1 VLIRQQFYLNF
12 VSNTF
17 DGSEVIL
24 CGIGAFRTP
33 ADIVGVSETVNIQD
47 VDTGCGSI
55 GMLALHGYLAEKLRL
70 TCLEENVL
78 ARTSQQMEGIRSQ
91 EACDHKDGVGRHHRN
106 DHLGKNGVVDVFEGL
121 YHADDS
127 SGDHVYRKHGE
138 DDHC

>member
-1 VLIRQQFYLNF
+1 MLIRQQFHLNF

-55 GMLALHGYLAEKLRL
+55 GMLALHEYSAEKLRL

-78 ARTSQQMEGIRSQ
+78 ARTS
-91 EACDHKDGVGRHHRN
+91 
-106 DHLGKNGVVDVFEGL
+106 
-121 YHADDS
+121 
-127 SGDHVYRKHGE
+127 
-138 DDHC
+138 